1 MRSPMLRVA
10 FLAVY
15 VLSVYAQTFT
25 TIDALG
31 ETVVEVLTLNRGGL
45 PTTEILST
53 VTTTSPATS
62 PTTSPTTTLPTTT
75 LPTTTAKTAT
85 TTSPTT
91 TATTT
96 TPLQQGPVG
105 QPPATTAG
113 GGTGTT
119 IAFQYTTTNAA
130 GMLLLSAMPPSS
142 FDICAGATV
151 VEQATFIPTFAPTT
165 EPVPASSGTILDYSE
180 WLGMVGTNTVAASS
194 GVSPRWTP
202 ERKWFGMAIA
212 ILTGVVGGAWLVM
225 A

>member
-130 GMLLLSAMPPSS
+130 G
-142 FDICAGATV
+142 ATV